1 MDKENVKGKA
11 NELKGN
17 LRKAVGHATGDE
29 QQVAQGDAEVTKG
42 KAQGVVGDVK
52 SAARKVGDTLKGVVD
67 AADDAT
73 RPADRPAR

>member
-29 QQVAQGDAEVTKG
+29 EQVAQGDAEVAKG

-52 SAARKVGDTLKGVVD
+52 NAAKKVGDTIKGVVD

-73 RPADRPAR
+73 RPANPPAR

>member
-1 MDKENVKGKA
+1 MDKEHVKGKG

-29 QQVAQGDAEVTKG
+29 QQVAQGDAEVAKG

-52 SAARKVGDTLKGVVD
+52 NAARKVGDTVKAAVG
-67 AADDAT
+67 AADDT
-73 RPADRPAR
+73 SRPPR

>member
-1 MDKENVKGKA
+1 MDKENVKGKG

-29 QQVAQGDAEVTKG
+29 QQVAQGDAEVAKG

-52 SAARKVGDTLKGVVD
+52 NAARKVGDTLKGVAD
-67 AADDAT
+67 AAEDAN
-73 RPADRPAR
+73 RPADRPAG

>member
-1 MDKENVKGKA
+1 MEKEHVKGKA

-17 LRKAVGHATGDE
+17 VRKAVGHATGDD
-29 QQVAQGDAEVTKG
+29 QQVAQGDAEVSRG

-52 SAARKVGDTLKGVVD
+52 NAARKVGDTLKAAVG

-73 RPADRPAR
+73 RPPDRPER

>member
-29 QQVAQGDAEVTKG
+29 QQVAQGDAEVARG

-52 SAARKVGDTLKGVVD
+52 NAAKKVGETVRGVVD
-67 AADDAT
+67 AADEAT
-73 RPADRPAR
+73 RPADRPAG